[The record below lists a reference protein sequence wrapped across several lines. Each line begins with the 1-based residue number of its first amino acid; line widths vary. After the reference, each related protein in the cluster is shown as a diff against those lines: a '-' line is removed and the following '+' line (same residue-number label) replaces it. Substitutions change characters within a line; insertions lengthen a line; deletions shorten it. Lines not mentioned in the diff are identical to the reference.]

1 MKREIIITTI
11 LASIAGVIFYF
22 SPSGGELII
31 EGRPY
36 EITSGPAWL
45 VKFMYTS
52 SYELRRIL
60 MFVVAIGVIL
70 LGWAYNRIRLTLQE
84 RKDLLQNAITVLLMG
99 GSAWVL
105 SNIAPYWIA
114 VSGGSIGG
122 AIIATILKPAITQA
136 AQDWHNTEK
145 TAKAD

>member
-1 MKREIIITTI
+1 MKREIIIATI
-11 LASIAGVIFYF
+11 LASIAGAIFYL

-31 EGRPY
+31 AGRPY

-60 MFVVAIGVIL
+60 MVIVAIGIIV
-70 LGWAYNRIRLTLQE
+70 LGWAYNRVRLTLQE

-105 SNIAPYWIA
+105 SNIAPYWIT

-122 AIIATILKPAITQA
+122 ALIAIKLKPVVAKA
-136 AQDWHNTEK
+136 AKDWHKK